1 MIRHVHIEN
10 FKSIKELDLDLKRVN
25 IIIGEPNSGKS
36 NILEAFGLLS
46 WLQQRGNLNEFVRHE
61 HINELF
67 HLKKYK
73 PIKINIDK
81 DTINAINLE
90 FYSENAINLKFYS
103 EHKIIKSE
111 SLSLLGEYVI
121 EIPEGARF
129 QESNPKYKSHGDW
142 NEMLSDK
149 CYNPTV
155 ITVPVGSIVTWVNK
169 DTVSHRVIYAE
180 NPLDKGTWR
189 LYGDI
194 LSGTKFIMP
203 NESVSWTFKEQGE
216 YPYICPD
223 HPWMIGKVK
232 VVGYESYYTK
242 FMFYRFK
249 LIQYNVKEGEVLLPP
264 HGKNLMWIL
273 KYNGRVR
280 ETLQDILKQYG
291 LKLLLTED
299 SVRII
304 LREHEGIVEEISY
317 NMLSDGL
324 QRIIF
329 YTAAIL
335 SNENSVILLE
345 EPEAHIFPSFTHE
358 LADMIISNDSNQYII
373 TTHNPYFLIKLVEKC
388 KRDDINVIVTQMNEG
403 VTTAKVLTEED
414 LQKILEYDIDIF
426 FNLSKFLE

>member
-1 MIRHVHIEN
+1 
-10 FKSIKELDLDLKRVN
+10 LDLDLKRVN
-25 IIIGEPNSGKS
+25 VIIGEPNTGKS
-36 NILEAFGLLS
+36 NILEAFGLLY
-46 WLQQRGNLNEFVRHE
+46 WLQHRRNLHELVRHE

-73 PIKINIDK
+73 PIKINIDNGVI
-81 DTINAINLE
+81 DLE
-90 FYSENAINLKFYS
+90 FYPDKYIGENPRKEFL
-103 EHKIIKSE
+103 
-111 SLSLLGEYVI
+111 I
-121 EIPEGARF
+121 EIPNGA
-129 QESNPKYKSHGDW
+129 QDAACNPNYQPQGDW
-142 NEMLSDK
+142 NKMLSDK
-149 CYNPTV
+149 CYKPSV
-155 ITVPVGSIVTWVNK
+155 ITVPTNSIVTWVNK
-169 DTVSHRVIYAE
+169 DTASHTVTYAK
-180 NPLDKGTWR
+180 NPLDANTWD
-189 LYGDI
+189 LDGKI
-194 LSGTKFIMP
+194 LFGMQLIMP
-203 NESVSWTFKEQGE
+203 NQSVSWEFKEQGE
-216 YPYICPD
+216 YPYICTV

-232 VVGYESYYTK
+232 VTNESYYTK

-249 LIQYNVKEGEVLLPP
+249 LIQYNVEEGGVLLPP
-264 HGKNLMWIL
+264 HGKNLMGIL
-273 KYNGRVR
+273 KYNEKVR
-280 ETLQDILKQYG
+280 ETLKDILNQYG

-299 SVRII
+299 GIRIT
-304 LREHEGIVEEISY
+304 LREYDGILEEISY

-388 KRDDINVIVTQMNEG
+388 KKDDINVIVTQMNEG

>member
-25 IIIGEPNSGKS
+25 VIIGEPNTGKS

-73 PIKINIDK
+73 PIKINIDNGVI
-81 DTINAINLE
+81 DLE
-90 FYSENAINLKFYS
+90 FYPDKYIGHGLPKEFI
-103 EHKIIKSE
+103 
-111 SLSLLGEYVI
+111 V
-121 EIPEGARF
+121 EIPEGA
-129 QESNPKYKSHGDW
+129 QHLTCNPNYQPQGDW
-142 NEMLSDK
+142 NNMLSDK
-149 CYNPTV
+149 CYKPSV
-155 ITVPVGSIVTWVNK
+155 ITVPTNSIVTWINK
-169 DTVSHRVIYAE
+169 DSVSHTVTYAK
-180 NPLDKGTWR
+180 NPLDANTWD
-189 LYGDI
+189 LNGKM
-194 LSGTKFIMP
+194 LFGMQLIMP
-203 NESVSWTFKEQGE
+203 NKSVSWTFKEQGE
-216 YPYICPD
+216 YPYFCTV

-232 VVGYESYYTK
+232 VVEYESTNYTK

-249 LIQYNVKEGEVLLPP
+249 LIQYNVEEGEVLLPP

-304 LREHEGIVEEISY
+304 LREYEGIVEEISY

-426 FNLSKFLE
+426 FNISKFLEKSVMKDVK